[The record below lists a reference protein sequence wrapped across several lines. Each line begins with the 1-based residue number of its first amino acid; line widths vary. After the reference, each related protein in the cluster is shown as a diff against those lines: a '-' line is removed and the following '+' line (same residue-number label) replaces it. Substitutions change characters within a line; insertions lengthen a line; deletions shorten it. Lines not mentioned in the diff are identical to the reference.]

1 VAPKKLYYPQS
12 DNNGKFL
19 LD

>member
-1 VAPKKLYYPQS
+1 VPKNLFYPQS